1 MKSKTPFKN
10 VFVISVVAT
19 LFVAVIAW
27 GGFHD
32 VLRVEIACAITFVV
46 VFVSI
51 YLLKVVQKDDPDVKP
66 GQPRLK

>member
-1 MKSKTPFKN
+1 MKSKSPFRN
-10 VFVISVVAT
+10 VFAISVVAT

-32 VLRVEIACAITFVV
+32 VLRVAIACAITFVV

-51 YLLKVVQKDDPDVKP
+51 FLLKLVQKDDPDVKP